1 MILTDTHLCEPAL
14 KWELE
19 YLKQHMGGEK
29 CMVFTS
35 KSHKFKY
42 YDDAKVKEYEPN
54 FIPPTK
60 KVYMPFSDFVK
71 KLQDWE
77 PGDDR

>member
-1 MILTDTHLCEPAL
+1 MTETHLCDTAL
-14 KWELE
+14 RWDLE
-19 YLKQHMGGEK
+19 YLKNNIGNEK
-29 CMVFTS
+29 YMVFTS
-35 KSHKFKY
+35 RTQKFKY
-42 YDDAKVKEYEPN
+42 YDDAKIKQYEPD

-60 KVYMPFSDFVK
+60 KVYMTFTEFVK